1 MTDRLAPGSRIGIL
15 GGGQLGR
22 MLALAAA
29 EMGFSTHIYCPEE
42 ASPAAEV
49 ATHITRGA
57 YEDETELAK
66 FAAQVDV
73 ITYEFENVPAK
84 TAEFLSTL
92 KPVRPGVAALATAQD
107 RLVEKDFMRA
117 NGIATAPYTQINSLD
132 DLTQA
137 LRDIG
142 TPAILKTRRFGY
154 DGKGQTKIGTLGD
167 AENAWQEIGQQPAIL
182 EGFVPF
188 AREISVLVARNSN
201 GDLAAYEPGENV
213 HLNHILHTTT
223 VPANIE
229 APLVATAM
237 AIAEKIAA
245 QLNYVGIMGVEF
257 FHVPGNETTP
267 LVVNEIAPRVHN
279 SGHWTQ
285 DACQVSQFEQH
296 IRAICNWPLGPTN
309 RLSDVIMTNLIG
321 DDIDEWDVLLSSP
334 NTALH
339 MYNKAQARP
348 GRKMGHINQL
358 NPRAI

>member
-1 MTDRLAPGSRIGIL
+1 MTKRIAPGGRIGIL

-42 ASPAAEV
+42 TSPAAEV
-49 ATHITRGA
+49 ATHTTRGA

-73 ITYEFENVPAK
+73 ITYEFENVPAH

-107 RLVEKDFMRA
+107 RLVEKDFMRS
-117 NGIATAPYTQINSLD
+117 NGIATAPYAQIDSLE

-137 LRDIG
+137 LHEIG

-154 DGKGQTKIGTLGD
+154 DGKGQTKIDALAD
-167 AENAWQEIGQQPAIL
+167 AENAWQIIGKQPAIL

-188 AREISVLVARNSN
+188 AREISVLVARNTN
-201 GDLAAYEPGENV
+201 GDLAAFEPGENI
-213 HLNHILHTTT
+213 HRNHILHTTT
-223 VPANIE
+223 VPAAID
-229 APLVATAM
+229 ASLVAHAM
-237 AIAEKIAA
+237 KIAEKIAA
-245 QLNYVGIMGVEF
+245 KLDYVGIMGVEF
-257 FHVPGNETTP
+257 FHVATNETTP

-285 DACQVSQFEQH
+285 DACQTSQFEQH
-296 IRAICNWPLGPTN
+296 IRAICNWPLGPTK

-321 DDIDEWDVLLSSP
+321 DDIDEWAALLSEE
-334 NTALH
+334 NTTLH
-339 MYNKAQARP
+339 MYNKADARP

-358 NPRAI
+358 NTRKS

>member
-42 ASPAAEV
+42 MSPAAEV
-49 ATHITRGA
+49 AAHITRGA

-117 NGIATAPYTQINSLD
+117 NGIATAPYAQIDTLD

-154 DGKGQTKIGTLGD
+154 DGKGQTKIDALGD
-167 AENAWQEIGQQPAIL
+167 AEKAWQEIGQQPAIL

-296 IRAICNWPLGPTN
+296 IRAICNWPLGPTT
-309 RLSDVIMTNLIG
+309 RLSDVVMTNLIG
-321 DDIDEWDVLLSSP
+321 DDVDEWDVLLSSP
-334 NTALH
+334 NTSLH

-358 NPRAI
+358 TPRAL

>member
-29 EMGFSTHIYCPEE
+29 EMGFSTHIYCPEKM
-42 ASPAAEV
+42 SPAAEV
-49 ATHITRGA
+49 AAHITRGA

-107 RLVEKDFMRA
+107 RLVEKNFMRA
-117 NGIATAPYTQINSLD
+117 NGIATAPYAQIDTLD

-154 DGKGQTKIGTLGD
+154 DGKGQTKIDTLRD

-237 AIAEKIAA
+237 TIAEKIAA

-296 IRAICNWPLGPTN
+296 IRAICNWPLGPTT
-309 RLSDVIMTNLIG
+309 RLSDVVMTNLIG
-321 DDIDEWDVLLSSP
+321 DDVDEWRVLLGSP

-358 NPRAI
+358 SPRAL

>member
-1 MTDRLAPGSRIGIL
+1 MTDRIAPGGRIGIL

-29 EMGFSTHIYCPEE
+29 EMGLSTHIYCPETI
-42 ASPAAEV
+42 SPAAEV
-49 ATHITRGA
+49 AAHFTQGA
-57 YEDETELAK
+57 YEDEAALAR

-73 ITYEFENVPAK
+73 ITYEFENVPAH

-92 KPVRPGVAALATAQD
+92 KPVRPGVTALATAQD
-107 RLVEKDFMRA
+107 RLVEKNFMRT
-117 NGIATAPYTQINSLD
+117 NDIATAPYVSIDSLG
-132 DLTQA
+132 DLTKA
-137 LRDIG
+137 LAKMG

-154 DGKGQTKIGTLGD
+154 DGKGQTKIDALAD
-167 AENAWQEIGQQPAIL
+167 AEDAWQEIGQQPAIL

-188 AREISVLVARNSN
+188 AREISVLVARNTS

-213 HLNHILHTTT
+213 HLKHILHTTT

-229 APLVATAM
+229 APLVAKAM

-245 QLNYVGIMGVEF
+245 QLDYVGIMGVEF
-257 FHVPGNETTP
+257 FHIPDDAATP

-296 IRAICNWPLGPTN
+296 IRAICNWPLGPTT
-309 RLSDVIMTNLIG
+309 RLCDVVMTNLIG
-321 DDIDEWDVLLSSP
+321 DDITEWNALLSKP
-334 NTALH
+334 NMTLH
-339 MYNKAQARP
+339 MYNKAEARP
-348 GRKMGHINQL
+348 GRKMGHVNQL
-358 NPRAI
+358 STLTV

>member
-1 MTDRLAPGSRIGIL
+1 MSDRIAPGGRIGIL

-29 EMGFSTHIYCPEE
+29 EMGLSTHIYCPEE
-42 ASPAAEV
+42 MSPAAEV
-49 ATHITRGA
+49 AAHITRGA
-57 YEDETELAK
+57 YEDESALAQ

-84 TAEFLSTL
+84 TAAFLNTL

-117 NGIATAPYTQINSLD
+117 NGIATAPYAQIDSLD

-137 LRDIG
+137 LGKMG

-154 DGKGQTKIGTLGD
+154 DGKGQTKID
-167 AENAWQEIGQQPAIL
+167 ALADAARAWQEIGQKPAIL
-182 EGFVPF
+182 EGFIPF

-229 APLVATAM
+229 APLVAQAM
-237 AIAEKIAA
+237 AISEQIAA
-245 QLNYVGIMGVEF
+245 ELNYVGIMGVEF
-257 FHVPGNETTP
+257 FHIPENEINP

-296 IRAICNWPLGPTN
+296 IRAICNWPLGPTT

-321 DDIDEWDVLLSSP
+321 HDISEWDALLSKP
-334 NTALH
+334 NTTLH
-339 MYNKAQARP
+339 MYNKAEARP

-358 NPRAI
+358 STRTL